1 MGTEKATVVQQQSQQ
16 QPKKV
21 IYALPKDLADRFY
34 ERGHKLFKE
43 GTGSALELER
53 VAKELSKAISFCPD
67 QFKHYVL
74 FGNVYKKAADL
85 SSAIFSYRY
94 AYRLDDT
101 SVPLKKLLAQS
112 LSQQGQE
119 ILYLANM
126 SLKAQIKQRNNGT
139 TPIHSAANSRPGS
152 SSGTINKS
160 GGGVASRPGTS
171 SSSNGNSKANGIP
184 KAGGNEKDEK
194 KPPTEVVF
202 SKDKDGYDV
211 SLFSKALGCFNE
223 SLKLENNDHKVW
235 IYKTMCH
242 VRLNENLDALQAVSR
257 AIATSRLTNVEFY
270 ILRAKL
276 YWARG
281 LTDDGNRDIRAACTM
296 DPEHPEIKAY
306 IARSYAKAESLYR
319 LGLLA
324 FSEGDYKKALFNL
337 QHALSV
343 STDDVKLYIMT
354 SKIHRMMGN
363 LQEAYS
369 FIQQAAA
376 IFNTGCNSTLA
387 LPEDIRIQSNLIF
400 NDLALNYI
408 QGGEYD
414 RAIVLYNKIIS
425 DELASDLGG
434 SKEPDYRFY
443 VNRGDCYRAL
453 NQYQA
458 SIEDYSK
465 GLSLEPGNWDIK
477 TRLSLTYYLEAL
489 EVFNR
494 FNDYSTAE
502 KLLTFAIKHNPKV
515 RSCNNHNHH
524 HPVSILFAVDR
535 YELHVFVVGYS
546 IMI

>member
-1 MGTEKATVVQQQSQQ
+1 MG
-16 QPKKV
+16 PKKNSDINKSALYV
-21 IYALPKDLADRFY
+21 LPKDLADRFY
-34 ERGHKLFKE
+34 ERGLKLFKD
-43 GTGSALELER
+43 GSGSAVELER

-74 FGNVYKKAADL
+74 FGNVYKKASDL

-94 AYRLDDT
+94 ALRLDDT

-119 ILYLANM
+119 ILYLAQM
-126 SLKAQIKQRNNGT
+126 SLQHQIKMRNKTGGT
-139 TPIHSAANSRPGS
+139 NSSMSSPANSRPG
-152 SSGTINKS
+152 TS
-160 GGGVASRPGTS
+160 GGTVKSRPGT
-171 SSSNGNSKANGIP
+171 
-184 KAGGNEKDEK
+184 GGTDKDEK
-194 KPPTEVVF
+194 KTPTEVAF

-211 SLFSKALGCFNE
+211 SLFSKALGRFNE
-223 SLKLENNDHKVW
+223 SLKLENNDWKVW

-242 VRLNENLDALQAVSR
+242 VRLNENLEALQAVSR
-257 AIATSRLTNVEFY
+257 AIATSRSTNVEFY

-276 YWARG
+276 FWARG

-296 DPEHPEIKAY
+296 DPEHPEIRAY

-324 FSEGDYKKALFNL
+324 FSEGDYKNALFNL

-354 SKIHRMMGN
+354 AKIHRVMGN

-376 IFNTGCNSTLA
+376 IFNAGCNSTLA
-387 LPEDIRIQSNLIF
+387 LPDDIRIQTNLIF
-400 NDLALNYI
+400 NDLALQYI
-408 QGGEYD
+408 GSGEYNK
-414 RAIVLYNKIIS
+414 AIVLYNKIIA
-425 DELASDLGG
+425 DEMAHSQGA
-434 SKEPDYRFY
+434 KEPDYRFY

-453 NQYQA
+453 TQYEA
-458 SIEDYSK
+458 AIEDYSK
-465 GLSLEPGNWDIK
+465 GLHLEPSNWDIK

-489 EVFNR
+489 DVFNR

-502 KLLTFAIKHNPKV
+502 RLLTFAIKHNPKV
-515 RSCNNHNHH
+515 C
-524 HPVSILFAVDR
+524 LQ
-535 YELHVFVVGYS
+535 FVCSRLSSDLVIFCYFPPFL
-546 IMI
+546 